1 MHNSSNPIIM
11 ETLKQII
18 ATIFSIAKQEVY
30 QIIGEMMLKLL
41 LFLINVLF
49 D

>member
-1 MHNSSNPIIM
+1 M
-11 ETLKQII
+11 ETLKKLT

-41 LFLINVLF
+41 RFLINVLF